1 MLLDL
6 LFPRT
11 SLLGSEGEWLTDEE
25 RWCLRRLSPASLT
38 FDDGHLDRVTA
49 CGLYH
54 QTFLLRRVIARWK
67 YKRIRGIEEAFR
79 LLLRRAFRVVYF
91 PSTAVLCPVPLHW
104 TRRFSRGFNQAHV
117 LAQIISRETGL
128 PVQSLLRR
136 TRATGHQA
144 HRSGTERRTALREVF
159 ASTAKPPRYVILVDD
174 VCTTGST
181 LQECSRVLKNAGA
194 KHVEAIVLA
203 LG

>member
-6 LFPRT
+6 LFPRS
-11 SLLGSEGEWLTDEE
+11 SLLGTEGEWLTDEE
-25 RWCLRRLSPASLT
+25 RWSLRRLSPTSLT
-38 FDDGHLDRVTA
+38 FDDTPLDRVTA
-49 CGLYH
+49 CGMYH

-79 LLLRRAFRVVYF
+79 LLLRRTFRIWTF
-91 PSTAVLCPVPLHW
+91 PTTAVLCPVPLHW

-117 LAQIISRETGL
+117 LAQIISGQTGL
-128 PVQSLLRR
+128 PVQPLLRR

-144 HRSGTERRTALREVF
+144 HRSGVERRSALHGVF
-159 ASTAKPPRYVILVDD
+159 ASTREPPRYVILVDD

-181 LQECSRVLKNAGA
+181 LQECSRVLKQAGA